1 MAGRIQARLAELG
14 LTLPGAS
21 APVANYIPYTI
32 TGSIVFVSG
41 QVPRRD
47 GAIWPT
53 GKLGAGVSVETG
65 QEGAKLCFLAML
77 AHLKT
82 AAGGDLDRVKRVLR
96 MTGYVASAADF
107 TNQPLVINGASDTA
121 VAVFGEAGRH
131 ARTAIGV
138 IALPGDASVEVE
150 GIFEL
155 A

>member
-1 MAGRIQARLAELG
+1 MAGQIEARLAELG
-14 LTLPGAS
+14 LVLPGAA
-21 APVANYIPYTI
+21 APVANYIPFTV

-47 GAIWPT
+47 GAIWPV
-53 GKLGAGVSVETG
+53 GKLGAGVSLETG
-65 QEGAKLCFLAML
+65 QEGAKNCFLAML

-96 MTGYVASAADF
+96 ITGYVASTADF
-107 TNQPLVINGASDTA
+107 TDQPLVINGASDTA
-121 VAVFGEAGRH
+121 VAVFGDAGRH
-131 ARTAIGV
+131 ARSAIGV
-138 IALPGDASVEVE
+138 IALPGDAAVEVE

>member
-1 MAGRIQARLAELG
+1 MAGKIEARLAELG
-14 LTLPGAS
+14 LELPGAA
-21 APVANYIPYTI
+21 APVANYIPFTV

-47 GAIWPT
+47 GAIWPV
-53 GKLGAGVSVETG
+53 GKLGAGVSLETG
-65 QEGAKLCFLAML
+65 QEAAKNCFLAML
-77 AHLKT
+77 AHVKA

-96 MTGYVASAADF
+96 LTGYVASTADF

-121 VAVFGEAGRH
+121 VAVFGDAGRH
-131 ARTAIGV
+131 ARSAVGV
-138 IALPGDASVEVE
+138 IALPGDAAVEVE

>member
-1 MAGRIQARLAELG
+1 MAGKIEARLAELG
-14 LTLPGAS
+14 LELPGAA
-21 APVANYIPYTI
+21 APVANYIPFTV

-47 GAIWPT
+47 GAIWPV
-53 GKLGAGVSVETG
+53 GKLGAGVSLETG
-65 QEGAKLCFLAML
+65 QAAAQNCFLAML
-77 AHLKT
+77 AHVKA

-96 MTGYVASAADF
+96 LTGYVASTADF

-121 VAVFGEAGRH
+121 VAVFGDAGRH
-131 ARTAIGV
+131 ARSAVGV
-138 IALPGDASVEVE
+138 IALPGDAAVEVE